1 MLCRSRALCA
11 ASSSQSLL
19 QLPKDI
25 TDWSNLRPVIE
36 SLTDGVCTDPTVLD
50 TSVIPTR
57 HLQRSLFRL
66 PIPKLASTCSRYLD
80 SVKPLVSP
88 KQFDETE
95 KIVKG
100 FEACEGAK
108 LQDELVRTDK
118 ANKHTSYISAD
129 WFDLYL
135 SDRTPLPINYNPCLI
150 TRRDT
155 DKTDMLTR
163 ATFWITSSVAFYRMY
178 LENKLKPEVF
188 YFGTKDHYCRSD
200 WFQRTVALSP
210 ESISAKVMAI
220 GSNFYALPLD
230 MSQYG
235 NLMNS
240 TRVPGALKD
249 ELKSIGFTPHIIVQH
264 RGHQYVVTVADSEC
278 RPLPEEQ
285 IYARLKA
292 ITDMNAVSPKTE
304 VGVLTSMNR
313 TAWHASRVIMMRNHK
328 NKENF
333 ELVDSAMFVLNLD
346 DDIEVDYWTSK
357 GNNAVTRAM
366 LVRDTNRWWDKSMSV
381 IVTKDG
387 SLGINFEHSWGDGVA
402 VLRYTQDVFNHSIMR
417 SSKGMKRDT
426 VPTEV
431 VRQIKWHL
439 TPEIEQEAS
448 KAKLR
453 ISSEIRRMDFF
464 SCILSDI
471 GRCSALFK
479 EGGIKTDPFFQV
491 AMQLAWWRMYKST
504 VSTYES
510 ASTCAFLRG
519 RTECVRSATLES
531 QAFTMLMD
539 APDATTSG
547 KVVALKKA
555 MKKHGSLSKNAKMG
569 EGIDRHLF
577 ALLKVAERRN
587 PQHVP
592 ALFKDPSY
600 KTLSSNMLSTSS
612 LYSDAL
618 ISGGFGPVSPGYG
631 IGYAAADNSVKF
643 NISCWKEGGPQG
655 SAQDFAEAIYSA
667 VVDMYNILLTS
678 SKNA

>member
-1 MLCRSRALCA
+1 MFCRSRALC
-11 ASSSQSLL
+11 SLGSSQALL

-25 TDWSNLRPVIE
+25 NDWTHLRPVIE
-36 SLTDGVCTDPTVLD
+36 SMTDGVCTDRTVLD

-80 SVKPLVSP
+80 AVKPLVP
-88 KQFDETE
+88 PRQYDETK
-95 KIVKG
+95 KIVKS
-100 FEACEGAK
+100 FETCEGAQ
-108 LQDELVRTDK
+108 LHDELVRTDK

-135 SDRTPLPINYNPCLI
+135 SDRRPLPINYNPCLVV
-150 TRRDT
+150 RRDN

-178 LENKLKPEVF
+178 LENTLKPEVF
-188 YFGTKDHYCRSD
+188 YFGSKNHYCRTD

-210 ESISAKVMAI
+210 EYVSAKVMTI
-220 GSNFYALPLD
+220 GSNFHAFPLD
-230 MSQYG
+230 MSQYD

-240 TRVPGALKD
+240 TRIPGSLKD
-249 ELKSIGFTPHIIVQH
+249 EVKSFGFIPHIIVQH

-278 RPLPEEQ
+278 KPLPEEQ

-292 ITDMNAVSPKTE
+292 IIDMNVAPAKTD

-313 TAWHASRVIMMRNHK
+313 TSWNASRLMMMRNHE

-333 ELVDSAMFVLNLD
+333 ELIDSAMFVLNLD
-346 DDIEVDYWTSK
+346 DDIEVDYLTSK
-357 GNNAVTRAM
+357 GNISATRTM
-366 LVRDTNRWWDKSMSV
+366 LVKDTNRWWDKSLSV
-381 IVTKDG
+381 IITKDG
-387 SLGINFEHSWGDGVA
+387 SLGVNFEHSWGDGVA

-417 SSKGMKRDT
+417 SSKGMKRDA
-426 VPTEV
+426 VSTEV
-431 VRQIKWHL
+431 VRQIKWYL
-439 TPEIEQEAS
+439 TPEVEQEAS
-448 KAKLR
+448 KAKAR
-453 ISSEIRRMDFF
+453 ITSEIRRMDFYT
-464 SCILSDI
+464 CILSEI
-471 GRCSALFK
+471 GKDSVLFK
-479 EGGIKTDPFFQV
+479 ERGIKTDPFFQV

-510 ASTCAFLRG
+510 ASTSAFLRG

-539 APDATTSG
+539 APNATTRE
-547 KVVALKKA
+547 KVVALKRA
-555 MKKHGSLSKNAKMG
+555 LKKHNSLSKNAKMG

-577 ALLKVAERRN
+577 ALLKVAQRRN

-592 ALFKDPSY
+592 MLFKDPSY
-600 KTLSSNMLSTSS
+600 TTLSSNMLSTSS

-618 ISGGFGPVSPGYG
+618 IGGGFGPVSPGYG
-631 IGYAAADNSVKF
+631 IGYAAADNCVMF

-655 SAQDFAEAIYSA
+655 SAQDFAQGIYSA
-667 VVDMYNILLTS
+667 VVDMYNILLTT
-678 SKNA
+678 SKNS